1 MRKVRAI
8 RSNHESGHFTS
19 YGCSQDANCA
29 QVSFCVWHT
38 EEATIEESLCKMGR
52 TNSPAVDDCSSAFR
66 VAGAGES
73 CRLLP
78 LAGKV
83 RVANT
88 RTTLLRVRVQF
99 QPQVLPVNV
108 PEKSGHMFS
117 RVPGCV
123 TTSKESRRRK
133 ATILI
138 MLEPMFHRTTRILR
152 GHP

>member
-1 MRKVRAI
+1 MNRAI
-8 RSNHESGHFTS
+8 SRPTAAVRMQIALKCHSACGIQKKQQSKR
-19 YGCSQDANCA
+19 
-29 QVSFCVWHT
+29 VV
-38 EEATIEESLCKMGR
+38 CKMGR

-66 VAGAGES
+66 VGGAGES